1 MVVSGWAT
9 NGREHIAPTTIGTC
23 LDTSTTSHYQG
34 DLVSQELFDRFKKCA
49 VDVLSVDASK
59 ITPEASFGDDLDA
72 DSLDLV
78 ELVMALEEEFGIE
91 VPESDLEGVD
101 TVGKAFALVT
111 SKVK

>member
-1 MVVSGWAT
+1 M
-9 NGREHIAPTTIGTC
+9 
-23 LDTSTTSHYQG
+23 DQ
-34 DLVSQELFDRFKKCA
+34 QLFARFTKCA
-49 VDVLSVDASK
+49 VEVLSVNADQVK
-59 ITPEASFGDDLDA
+59 PETSFEDLDA

-78 ELVMALEEEFGIE
+78 EFVMALEEEFGIE

>member
-1 MVVSGWAT
+1 M
-9 NGREHIAPTTIGTC
+9 
-23 LDTSTTSHYQG
+23 
-34 DLVSQELFDRFKKCA
+34 SQELFVRFTRCA

-59 ITPEASFGDDLDA
+59 ITLEASFGDDLDA